1 MLKSVLDGYVLV
13 KELMPI
19 GDPICN
25 SILANRE
32 TYVNNKL
39 KKMKKSLAAH
49 LKRGHIN
56 QYKGIN

>member
-25 SILANRE
+25 SILANRD
-32 TYVNNKL
+32 TYVKHQIEESE
-39 KKMKKSLAAH
+39 KEFGSTP
-49 LKRGHIN
+49 
-56 QYKGIN
+56 QKGTHQPI